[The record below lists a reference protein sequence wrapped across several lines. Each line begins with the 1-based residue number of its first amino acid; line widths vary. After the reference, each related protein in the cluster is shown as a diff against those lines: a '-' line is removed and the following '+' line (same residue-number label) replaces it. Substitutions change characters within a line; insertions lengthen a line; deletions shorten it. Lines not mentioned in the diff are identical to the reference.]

1 MNKKLRIRNSTAEF
15 LMFASRNEGNSIE
28 VRFEEDTLWLT
39 QQLIAEL
46 FQTTVPNI
54 SMHIKG
60 IYADG
65 ELDETATLKNFLTVR
80 QEGSRQVSRSLD
92 YYNLDMIIAVGYR
105 VNSKRATEFRQWAT
119 AILRDYAIR
128 GYVID
133 RKRMENG
140 TFLNEDYFEHL
151 LAEIREIRLSE
162 RRFYQKITD
171 IYATSLD
178 YNPEAPTT
186 VEFFAKVQ
194 NKLHYAVHGHTAAEL
209 IVERADAQKEHM
221 GLTSWENAPDG
232 QRVGQGKWIQ
242 GMEIPVYSIQTDCS
256 PIDF

>member
-80 QEGSRQVSRSLD
+80 QEGSRQVNRSLD
-92 YYNLDMIIAVGYR
+92 YYNLDMIIADVLA
-105 VNSKRATEFRQWAT
+105 KK
-119 AILRDYAIR
+119 IR
-128 GYVID
+128 GVQYCRTASAWGKANGYKEWKYLFIPSKQIAPQSTFEVLSS
-133 RKRMENG
+133 RFAEND
-140 TFLNEDYFEHL
+140 LKN
-151 LAEIREIRLSE
+151 
-162 RRFYQKITD
+162 
-171 IYATSLD
+171 
-178 YNPEAPTT
+178 
-186 VEFFAKVQ
+186 
-194 NKLHYAVHGHTAAEL
+194 
-209 IVERADAQKEHM
+209 
-221 GLTSWENAPDG
+221 
-232 QRVGQGKWIQ
+232 
-242 GMEIPVYSIQTDCS
+242 
-256 PIDF
+256 